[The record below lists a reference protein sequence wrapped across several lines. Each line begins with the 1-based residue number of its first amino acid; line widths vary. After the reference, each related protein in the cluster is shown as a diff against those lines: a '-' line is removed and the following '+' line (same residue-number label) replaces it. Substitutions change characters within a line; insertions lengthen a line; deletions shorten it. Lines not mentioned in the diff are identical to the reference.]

1 MKRWRRRVLEARL
14 QTALAGLLLLGAC
27 TSVLAAELVDD
38 AQKNDTQAVIADLA
52 HGSDVNT
59 RAGDGTTALHWAV
72 YNGNVGLVDRLVAA
86 GANVNAKNIYGATPL
101 RQAAVTGD
109 AAVVKTLLDAGAAV
123 DEPGPDGETALM
135 VAARGNGVEAA
146 KLLIEHGANVNAHE
160 QWKGQTA
167 LIYAAAESQPEMI
180 KLLLEHGANPNA
192 QSKPNV
198 WQRQVSAERRRM
210 YRPIG
215 GLTALMYA
223 ARQGCVECAR
233 ALVEGGADPDLSNPR
248 NVVPLIVALENFH
261 FDLAAYLVKAG
272 ATLDI
277 WDWWGRSPLY
287 VAVDMDTIPRG
298 GRPDRR
304 STDKTTALDVV
315 KQILEAGANPN
326 LQLKLTPPYRAR
338 PQDRG
343 CDGMLTTGATALLR
357 AAKTFDVPAM
367 KVLLAHG
374 ARWNLP
380 NDAGVTPVMA
390 AAGYGSVECDIRVYG
405 NHYMS
410 GDVQA
415 KSIAALQVLLDA
427 GADINARTTGGR
439 RGHGPGQTALFGA
452 AFWGWDDV
460 VKYLAEHGAKIDA
473 KDEKGRT
480 ALDAALGRA
489 GGHGRGQSIMVFDET
504 AKTLKTLC
512 SASRDCDVSVLAG
525 STS

>member
-1 MKRWRRRVLEARL
+1 MQRRRRRVPRL
-14 QTALAGLLLLGAC
+14 AMAAALLLGAC
-27 TSVLAAELVDD
+27 TSALAGELVGD
-38 AQKNDTQAVIADLA
+38 AQRNDTKAVIADLA
-52 HGSDVNT
+52 HGADANVQT
-59 RAGDGTTALHWAV
+59 EDGTTALDWAV
-72 YNGNVGLVDRLVAA
+72 YNDNVELVGRLIDA
-86 GANVNAKNIYGATPL
+86 GAKVNVKNTYGATPL

-109 AAVVKTLLDAGAAV
+109 AAVVEKLLAAGAKV

-135 VAARGNGVEAA
+135 VATRGKGVKAA
-146 KLLIEHGANVNAHE
+146 KLLIEHGANVNARE

-180 KLLLEHGANPNA
+180 ELLLENGADPNA
-192 QSKPNV
+192 QSKPND

-248 NVVPLIVALENFH
+248 NVVPLLVALENLH
-261 FDLAAYLVKAG
+261 FDVATYLVKAG
-272 ATLDI
+272 AMLDI

-287 VAVDMDTIPRG
+287 VAVDMDTLPRG

-304 STDKTTALDVV
+304 STDKTSALDVV
-315 KQILEAGANPN
+315 KLMLKAGANPN

-343 CDGMLTTGATALLR
+343 CDRMLTTGATALLR

-367 KVLLAHG
+367 KLLLEHG
-374 ARWNLP
+374 ARWDLP
-380 NDAGVTPVMA
+380 NESGVTPIMA
-390 AAGYGSVECDIRVYG
+390 AAGYGSIECDIRVYG

-410 GDVQA
+410 SDVQQ
-415 KSIAALQVLLDA
+415 KSIDALKVLLNA
-427 GADINARTTGGR
+427 GADVNARTTGGR
-439 RGHGPGQTALFGA
+439 FGHGPGQTALFGA
-452 AFWGWDDV
+452 AFWGWNDV
-460 VKYLAEHGAKIDA
+460 AKFLAEHGAKIDA
-473 KDEKGRT
+473 KDDKGKT

-489 GGHGRGQSIMVFDET
+489 GGHGRGQAVVVFKET
-504 AKTLKTLC
+504 AKVLESLC
-512 SASRDCDVSVLAG
+512 KASSDCDVSALAG
-525 STS
+525 TGS

>member
-1 MKRWRRRVLEARL
+1 MKRCRRPVPGPRL
-14 QTALAGLLLLGAC
+14 RLAVAGALLLGVC
-27 TSVLAAELVDD
+27 TSGLAAQLVDD
-38 AQKNDTQAVIADLA
+38 ARQNDTQAVIADLA
-52 HGSDVNT
+52 HGADVNAP
-59 RAGDGTTALHWAV
+59 AGDGTTALHWAV
-72 YNGNVGLVDRLVAA
+72 YNDNVELVDRLIEAK
-86 GANVNAKNIYGATPL
+86 ANVNAKNEYDATPL

-109 AAVVKTLLDAGAAV
+109 AAVVKKLLDAGAKV

-135 VAARGNGVEAA
+135 VAARGKGVEAA
-146 KLLIEHGANVNAHE
+146 KLLIEHGANVNARE
-160 QWKGQTA
+160 QLKGQTA

-180 KLLLEHGANPNA
+180 KLLLAHGADPNA
-192 QSKPNV
+192 QSTPND

-233 ALVEGGADPDLSNPR
+233 ALVEGGADPDLGNPR
-248 NVVPLIVALENFH
+248 NVVPLIVALDNLH
-261 FDLAAYLVKAG
+261 FDVAAYLVKAG
-272 ATLDI
+272 AMLDI

-287 VAVDMDTIPRG
+287 AAVDLDTLPRG
-298 GRPDRR
+298 GRPDRL

-343 CDGMLTTGATALLR
+343 CDAMLTTGTTPLLR

-367 KVLLAHG
+367 KLLLEHG

-380 NDAGVTPVMA
+380 NEEGVTPVMA

-405 NHYMS
+405 NHYLS
-410 GDVQA
+410 PDVQA
-415 KSIAALQVLLDA
+415 KSIAALKVLLDA

-452 AFWGWDDV
+452 AFWGWTDV
-460 VKYLAEHGAKIDA
+460 VKFLAEHGAKIDA
-473 KDEKGRT
+473 KDESGRT
-480 ALDAALGRA
+480 AVDAALGRA
-489 GGHGRGQSIMVFDET
+489 GGHERGQSIMVFEDT
-504 AKTLKTLC
+504 AKTLKALC
-512 SASRDCDVSVLAG
+512 SASQNCDVAALNG